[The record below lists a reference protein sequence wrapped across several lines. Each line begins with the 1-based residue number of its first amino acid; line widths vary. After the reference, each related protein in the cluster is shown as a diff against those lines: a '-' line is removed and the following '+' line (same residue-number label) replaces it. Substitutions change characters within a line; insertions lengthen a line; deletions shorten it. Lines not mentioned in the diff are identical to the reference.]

1 MKKFE
6 SIIKNSFKT
15 NNQSETSIANKSLK
29 DKIKELIKKNEETIK
44 KFEKLKEQSKDSQK
58 KMEYLKI
65 ISKFR
70 TRQISLHNKL
80 HSLELLINTY
90 ANNYQKNNINK
101 KSKLGNTNLIK
112 NTLNK
117 RLNSSNY
124 DYISLYTNNND
135 LFKNKNNKKNS
146 KINSTNNLNNFIPKP
161 PKNNM
166 NIQNKKNE
174 IKKPYNNNKN
184 VQSITNVTS
193 NLRINTN
200 INNYNNSTMIKN
212 AHRQNNNY
220 YTRTNNKNDN
230 SNSIIIINNIN
241 NYYGKIENT
250 INNNEKISEHIINEN
265 LRKKIKDKISKYY
278 RINENEDEYL
288 DSEMNDG
295 EQKIIEEKEFKS
307 NPNLDFRTKIL
318 KIKKNVVIE
327 IFNSFNNKNKI
338 YVAISE
344 KSILGH
350 NIKIFKF
357 KNRKFITRLKR
368 HKYRIIEIK
377 HFFNQNKMHDFL
389 ISGDTSL
396 IINIWDI
403 SYKLLSNQF
412 LFSIKYQGEKIYKL
426 LPLFIQQK
434 ENNVNNYLLI
444 YDKSITIY
452 DLKNGNYI
460 KNINHSR
467 LLDEKIINIIMWKNK
482 NNNFDYIIKC
492 SEYKITI
499 FNFIDSEIFFTLSDY
514 TNNEDK
520 IRYITEGCTV
530 SGNKNEL
537 LCIFSY
543 STYLLNIHLEI
554 WDLYELNLKKKIM
567 PNRNLINDVYLLNL
581 LTWNYKYILFSD
593 GNKNNFYV
601 IDLET
606 NKIISKFYT
615 KYRNDVN
622 HIYFKKIFSKEY
634 GESLVLWKHKNYISL
649 FSTNEISSK

>member
-1 MKKFE
+1 
-6 SIIKNSFKT
+6 
-15 NNQSETSIANKSLK
+15 
-29 DKIKELIKKNEETIK
+29 
-44 KFEKLKEQSKDSQK
+44 
-58 KMEYLKI
+58 MEYLKI

-90 ANNYQKNNINK
+90 ANNYQNNNINK
-101 KSKLGNTNLIK
+101 KSRLGNTNLIK
-112 NTLNK
+112 NTMNK

-184 VQSITNVTS
+184 IQSITNVTS

-200 INNYNNSTMIKN
+200 INNYNNSTIIKN

-318 KIKKNVVIE
+318 KIKKMLLL
-327 IFNSFNNKNKI
+327 K
-338 YVAISE
+338 YL
-344 KSILGH
+344 ILLI
-350 NIKIFKF
+350 IKIKF
-357 KNRKFITRLKR
+357 
-368 HKYRIIEIK
+368 
-377 HFFNQNKMHDFL
+377 M
-389 ISGDTSL
+389 
-396 IINIWDI
+396 
-403 SYKLLSNQF
+403 LLF
-412 LFSIKYQGEKIYKL
+412 
-426 LPLFIQQK
+426 QK
-434 ENNVNNYLLI
+434 KV
-444 YDKSITIY
+444 
-452 DLKNGNYI
+452 
-460 KNINHSR
+460 
-467 LLDEKIINIIMWKNK
+467 
-482 NNNFDYIIKC
+482 F
-492 SEYKITI
+492 
-499 FNFIDSEIFFTLSDY
+499 
-514 TNNEDK
+514 
-520 IRYITEGCTV
+520 
-530 SGNKNEL
+530 
-537 LCIFSY
+537 
-543 STYLLNIHLEI
+543 
-554 WDLYELNLKKKIM
+554 
-567 PNRNLINDVYLLNL
+567 
-581 LTWNYKYILFSD
+581 
-593 GNKNNFYV
+593 
-601 IDLET
+601 
-606 NKIISKFYT
+606 
-615 KYRNDVN
+615 
-622 HIYFKKIFSKEY
+622 
-634 GESLVLWKHKNYISL
+634 
-649 FSTNEISSK
+649 